1 MTTSSG
7 NGKNLPAALAWI
19 GAGVVLLLVSW
30 MVPVNLKSVTPAVL
44 KQAGLESPSVAAF
57 GKLILASEKLGP
69 AQLVLSAARLVED
82 PARQNIDPKTAALDR
97 EIREIAARRPEW
109 VAWGGWDPFLDP
121 LFNLKENTGR
131 TESTPVLTFF
141 IATKARQNLLTYLS
155 NSRSLGVQAV
165 LQTREIDKTTQFV
178 PAKRAGGQALDAV
191 ILLTALLYQGD
202 HLSGSLQRE
211 LRGLAEDTATQK
223 QMGELEMFYIDLLS
237 LGKRLD
243 WVQLCELLR
252 TTDSVK
258 TVGEYAHLSRLATE
272 NLPLIYTAAL
282 FSNSADRV
290 ATYLIQYGKTGLEDL
305 KLALSYGQGAVQQ
318 LMLYQVPINR
328 KVGPSL
334 GWVTEAA
341 LLYPRVTLTVKYLGF
356 LVGAFCLFLGLQR
369 EFIEPHPGHA
379 SPLRM
384 QSSVLA
390 VLSAGLL
397 VVATEPFLLKA
408 APPSEFRLKITIPI
422 LANTSEAQP
431 PTAPSPVT
439 TMETKT
445 IASVIFF
452 AALQVGMYLFCLR
465 KIREIARSN
474 VSPLVKLR
482 LMENEENLFDGGLY
496 IGIGGT
502 AMSLVLQVLGLVSAN
517 LLAAYSSNLFG
528 ITCVALVKIRHV
540 RPFKRTLIL
549 ESQTPAP
556 AVPAALVASVPAAKP
571 APAVPVA
578 TAKTPVAAAS
588 SSVTPP
594 PPPAAKSV

>member
-7 NGKNLPAALAWI
+7 NGKNLPAALAWLC
-19 GAGVVLLLVSW
+19 AGIVLLLVAW

-44 KQAGLESPSVAAF
+44 KQAGLESPSVATF
-57 GKLILASEKLGP
+57 GKQILDSEKLGP
-69 AQLVLSAARLVED
+69 AELVLAAARLVED
-82 PARQNIDPKTAALDR
+82 PKSSALDR
-97 EIREIAARRPEW
+97 GIRDVATRRPEW

-131 TESTPVLTFF
+131 KESTPVLTFF
-141 IATKARQNLLTYLS
+141 ITTKARQNLLTYLN

-165 LQTREIDKTTQFV
+165 LQTREIEKTTQFV

-211 LRGLAEDTATQK
+211 LRGMAEASVTQK
-223 QMGELEMFYIDLLS
+223 EMGELETFYIDLLS

-252 TTDSVK
+252 TTNNAK

-290 ATYLIQYGKTGLEDL
+290 ASYLIQYGKTGLEDL
-305 KLALSYGQGAVQQ
+305 KLSLSYGQGAVQQ

-328 KVGPSL
+328 KAGPAL
-334 GWVTEAA
+334 GWIAEVA
-341 LLYPRVTLTVKYLGF
+341 LLYPRITLVLKYVGF
-356 LVGAFCLFLGLQR
+356 LLGAFCLFAGLQR
-369 EFIEPHPGHA
+369 EFVESHVGHG

-390 VLSAGLL
+390 ILTAGLL

-408 APPSEFRLKITIPI
+408 APPSEFRFKITIPV
-422 LANTSEAQP
+422 LANTSDVQP
-431 PTAPSPVT
+431 QTPPSPPV

-445 IASVIFF
+445 IASIIFF
-452 AALQVGMYLFCLR
+452 AALQVAMYLFCLR
-465 KIREIARSN
+465 KIREISRSS

-502 AMSLVLQVLGLVSAN
+502 AMSLVLQVLGIVPAN

-540 RPFKRTLIL
+540 RPYKRQLIL
-549 ESQTPAP
+549 DSQAPAP
-556 AVPAALVASVPAAKP
+556 AMPAALVASVPAAKP
-571 APAVPVA
+571 TPLAQIAPAKVP
-578 TAKTPVAAAS
+578 TPAAPSAA
-588 SSVTPP
+588 TPP
-594 PPPAAKSV
+594 PPPPASKTA